1 MRSREECIGDL
12 KLTISRIYFPTI
24 ALSSFVLGFIAGYY
38 VCFNLVYSALF
49 GIVLA
54 VIMLALV
61 KPKIENL
68 LMK

>member
-12 KLTISRIYFPTI
+12 KLTISRIYLPTI
-24 ALSSFVLGFIAGYY
+24 ALSTFVLGFVASYY

-49 GIVLA
+49 GLILA
-54 VIMLALV
+54 VTLLILV